1 MASNPSAWPSLRIV
15 SDSIPPLSTSSRAA
29 CRIRSRLRGRRGSVC
44 AAIDKSYV
52 VRISYSIS
60 LQRTEERGDMAATAT
75 ERATTMK
82 AIVRDKY
89 GPPDVLDLQEVEQP
103 ELTDEGVLVR
113 VRACSVNRVDWYDV
127 TGTPWIARPMTGLRG
142 PKFRLIGRDFA
153 GTVEA
158 VGKDVT
164 DLQPGE
170 DVFGGK
176 SGGGSFAEYV
186 CVPMGIA
193 RKPANLTF
201 EEAAAVPVAALTAL
215 QGLRDHG
222 QLQPGHEVLVNGAS
236 GGVGT
241 FAVQIAKA
249 LGAEVTAVCSTRNVE
264 QAQSLGADQVIDYT
278 VEDFT
283 RSGRRFDMILDVAGS
298 KSWSQCRRVLNPDA
312 TLVIV
317 GAKGNPLLG
326 PLGHIA
332 KVRLAALRGSQ
343 KAVFFMANFNEPDLD
358 ALRELLE
365 SGQVKPVVEKRYE
378 LSEVADALRY
388 LGEGHAQGKI
398 VINV

>member
-1 MASNPSAWPSLRIV
+1 MSA
-15 SDSIPPLSTSSRAA
+15 
-29 CRIRSRLRGRRGSVC
+29 
-44 AAIDKSYV
+44 
-52 VRISYSIS
+52 
-60 LQRTEERGDMAATAT
+60 AAT
-75 ERATTMK
+75 EGATTMK
-82 AIVRDKY
+82 AIVRERY
-89 GPPDVLDLQEVEQP
+89 GPPDILEVQEVEKP
-103 ELTDEGVLVR
+103 ELADDGVLVR

-127 TGTPWIARPMTGLRG
+127 TGTPWIARPMTGLRR
-142 PKFRLIGRDFA
+142 PKSRLIGRDFA

-164 DLQPGE
+164 DVQPGD
-170 DVFGGK
+170 DVFGGR

-186 CVPMGIA
+186 CVRVGVG

-201 EEAAAVPVAALTAL
+201 EESAAVPVAALTAL

-249 LGAEVTAVCSTRNVE
+249 LGAQVTAVCSTRNVE
-264 QAQSLGADQVIDYT
+264 QARSLRADHVIDYT

-283 RSGRRFDMILDVAGS
+283 RSGRRYDVILDVAGS
-298 KSWSQCRRVLNPDA
+298 KSWSQCRRVLKPDA
-312 TLVIV
+312 TLVMV
-317 GAKGNPLLG
+317 GGPKGPLLG

-343 KAVFFMANFNEPDLD
+343 KAVFCIANFNGPDMD
-358 ALRELLE
+358 VLRELLE
-365 SGQVKPVVEKRYE
+365 SGTVKPVVEKRYE
-378 LSEVADALRY
+378 LGEIADALRY
-388 LGEGHAQGKI
+388 MGEGHARGKI
-398 VINV
+398 VIMPPNEDLDVARQLDETVSERGAVRVSRRSTPVR